1 MRPKKETHS
10 DEAPTVSEQ
19 SDFSWPVPQT
29 ELGAKLIALAKEIN
43 ESNLPKLS
51 VEEIEE
57 HLGREIGGIA
67 AAYGDKIRN

>member
-10 DEAPTVSEQ
+10 EETPTVSEQ
-19 SDFSWPVPQT
+19 SDILWPVPQT

-67 AAYGDKIRN
+67 AAYGDASRN